1 MHFSSKY
8 TSSIESRLTFVDNK
22 DTDIYDIV
30 LVKNIQ
36 DSLFFTDE
44 TIEYKDQ
51 RYELEGGGQV
61 ERIKFVMLPFCDFSL
76 EPQVVNSDYIKLRWF
91 GVGNNDYSFGA
102 KHLSDGS
109 IRFVALATFFFATAG
124 IITECYYCR

>member
-51 RYELEGGGQV
+51 RYELEGGA
-61 ERIKFVMLPFCDFSL
+61 S
-76 EPQVVNSDYIKLRWF
+76 
-91 GVGNNDYSFGA
+91 
-102 KHLSDGS
+102 
-109 IRFVALATFFFATAG
+109 
-124 IITECYYCR
+124 